1 VETLFSRLAIAAAL
15 FAQEAPEGAAAPG
28 GAAPGDASSMAVQ
41 MLPFVAIFVV
51 FYFLMIRPQRREQAR
66 RQEMLSGVKKND
78 RVVTIGGVYGVVTNV
93 NRDADEVTIR
103 VDESTNTKLRVT
115 LSSVARILGDETS
128 DETANKS

>member
-1 VETLFSRLAIAAAL
+1 VETLFSRLAIGAAL
-15 FAQEAPEGAAAPG
+15 FAQEVPEGGAAPG
-28 GAAPGDASSMAVQ
+28 GAAPGDGTSMAIQ
-41 MLPFVAIFVV
+41 MLPFVLIFVV